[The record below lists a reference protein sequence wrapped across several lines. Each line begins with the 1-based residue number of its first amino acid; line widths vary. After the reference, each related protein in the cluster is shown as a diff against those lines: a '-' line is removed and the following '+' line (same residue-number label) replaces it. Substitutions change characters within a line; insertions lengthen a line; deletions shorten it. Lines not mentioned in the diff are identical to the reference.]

1 MNESKPMQT
10 GVPSADR
17 PWMQYYPPQ
26 LIENLEIPEQ
36 TIGEYLRAHC
46 PGDDVVAMHYYGNDI
61 TWKQLFEQV
70 DATARGLKALGL
82 GEGDAI
88 PTFLRAVPE
97 FIYLL
102 LAAEK
107 IGASILCRDN
117 TLEENVEAVRRS
129 GAKIIFTQDY
139 LSQRELNTY
148 RHGSDTQIAVLVSP
162 YRSAH
167 YASMPAH
174 IQKYIDSNYPDKPAY
189 GGRTMSWDWI
199 LEMGEK
205 YTGQVEAPR
214 DIDRPLFRAYTSGS
228 TGPSKQVIHSAH
240 TMIGNLH
247 QMNFYGASDEFRPTW
262 LMTQLPPSLVA
273 VVVAMMLLPLAS
285 NKLLI
290 LDPFCAPEDVDLEMM
305 RYRPNCWPLIPMFIE
320 TIMRNGR
327 VPDDYDMSHLFVA
340 GAGCEAYN
348 NNQLKRAQKFLN
360 DHNCKARFTT
370 GYGCSEAGSN
380 MTLPMT
386 PHPIGNGNVGIP
398 MPLTVISI
406 FKPGTEEEL
415 TYNTMGEICQCSPG
429 TMMGYDDPKAT
440 AKAIK
445 VHSDGKRWL
454 HTGDIGYM
462 AEDGTIY
469 ALTRGSAQ
477 RYGGGE
483 LMTLPMENR
492 LADANIPGI
501 DDEFFVIIQDPEHHH
516 CFVPYLFVVLE
527 DGYTVDDIREKV
539 AACLEDYMQPA
550 EIYALPERPFFHFK
564 TNRIGMVKAICEGT
578 LGKK

>member
-139 LSQRELNTY
+139 LSQRELNAY

-327 VPDDYDMSHLFVA
+327 VPDDYDMSHLFST
-340 GAGCEAYN
+340 GAGC
-348 NNQLKRAQKFLN
+348 
-360 DHNCKARFTT
+360 
-370 GYGCSEAGSN
+370 EAGSN

-386 PHPIGNGNVGIP
+386 PHPIGNGNVGVP

-415 TYNTMGEICQCSPG
+415 TYNTMGEICQCGPG

-539 AACLEDYMQPA
+539 AACLEDYMQPV

-578 LGKK
+578 LRKE

>member
-167 YASMPAH
+167 YASMPTH

-386 PHPIGNGNVGIP
+386 
-398 MPLTVISI
+398 
-406 FKPGTEEEL
+406 
-415 TYNTMGEICQCSPG
+415 
-429 TMMGYDDPKAT
+429 
-440 AKAIK
+440 
-445 VHSDGKRWL
+445 
-454 HTGDIGYM
+454 
-462 AEDGTIY
+462 
-469 ALTRGSAQ
+469 
-477 RYGGGE
+477 
-483 LMTLPMENR
+483 
-492 LADANIPGI
+492 
-501 DDEFFVIIQDPEHHH
+501 
-516 CFVPYLFVVLE
+516 
-527 DGYTVDDIREKV
+527 
-539 AACLEDYMQPA
+539 
-550 EIYALPERPFFHFK
+550 
-564 TNRIGMVKAICEGT
+564 
-578 LGKK
+578 

>member
-26 LIENLEIPEQ
+26 LIENLAIPEQ

-129 GAKIIFTQDY
+129 GAKLIFTQDY
-139 LSQRELNTY
+139 LSQRELNSY
-148 RHGSDTQIAVLVSP
+148 RHGSETQIAVLVSP

-262 LMTQLPPSLVA
+262 LLTQLPPSLVA

-320 TIMRNGR
+320 TVMRNGR
-327 VPDDYDMSHLFVA
+327 VPDDYDMSHLFSA

-348 NNQLKRAQKFLN
+348 NNQLKRAQKFLE
-360 DHNCKARFTT
+360 DHQCKARFTT

-380 MTLPMT
+380 MSLPLT
-386 PHPIGNGNVGIP
+386 AHPIKDGNVGIP
-398 MPLTVISI
+398 MPLTTISI
-406 FKPGTEEEL
+406 FKPGTDEEL
-415 TYNTMGEICQCSPG
+415 TYNTMGEICQCGPG
-429 TMMGYDDPKAT
+429 TMVGYDDPAAT
-440 AKAIK
+440 ARTIK
-445 VHSDGKRWL
+445 IHSDGSRWL

-462 AEDGTIY
+462 TEDGTIY
-469 ALTRGSAQ
+469 ALTRGEAP
-477 RYGGGE
+477 RYGGGS
-483 LMTLPMENR
+483 LATLPMENL
-492 LADANIPGI
+492 LADAEVEGI
-501 DDEFFVIIQDPEHHH
+501 DDEFFVIVPDPEHHR
-516 CFVPYLFVVLE
+516 CFVPYLFVVLNK
-527 DGYTVDDIREKV
+527 GYTVDDIREKV
-539 AACLEDYMQPA
+539 KESLEAYMQPVD
-550 EIYALPERPFFHFK
+550 IIALPERPFFHFK
-564 TNRIGMVKAICEGT
+564 TNRIGLTRDIEA
-578 LGKK
+578 GKFNK

>member
-1 MNESKPMQT
+1 MNESKPMRT

-36 TIGEYLRAHC
+36 TVGEYLRAHC

-97 FIYLL
+97 FVYLL

-129 GAKIIFTQDY
+129 GAKVIFTQDY

-148 RHGSDTQIAVLVSP
+148 RHGSDTQIAVMVSP

-167 YASMPAH
+167 YASMPEH

-228 TGPSKQVIHSAH
+228 TGPS
-240 TMIGNLH
+240 
-247 QMNFYGASDEFRPTW
+247 
-262 LMTQLPPSLVA
+262 
-273 VVVAMMLLPLAS
+273 
-285 NKLLI
+285 
-290 LDPFCAPEDVDLEMM
+290 
-305 RYRPNCWPLIPMFIE
+305 
-320 TIMRNGR
+320 
-327 VPDDYDMSHLFVA
+327 
-340 GAGCEAYN
+340 
-348 NNQLKRAQKFLN
+348 
-360 DHNCKARFTT
+360 
-370 GYGCSEAGSN
+370 
-380 MTLPMT
+380 
-386 PHPIGNGNVGIP
+386 
-398 MPLTVISI
+398 
-406 FKPGTEEEL
+406 
-415 TYNTMGEICQCSPG
+415 
-429 TMMGYDDPKAT
+429 
-440 AKAIK
+440 
-445 VHSDGKRWL
+445 
-454 HTGDIGYM
+454 
-462 AEDGTIY
+462 
-469 ALTRGSAQ
+469 
-477 RYGGGE
+477 
-483 LMTLPMENR
+483 
-492 LADANIPGI
+492 
-501 DDEFFVIIQDPEHHH
+501 
-516 CFVPYLFVVLE
+516 
-527 DGYTVDDIREKV
+527 
-539 AACLEDYMQPA
+539 
-550 EIYALPERPFFHFK
+550 
-564 TNRIGMVKAICEGT
+564 
-578 LGKK
+578 

>member
-117 TLEENVEAVRRS
+117 TLEENAEAVRRS

-386 PHPIGNGNVGIP
+386 PHPIGNGNVGVP

>member
-1 MNESKPMQT
+1 MNESKPMRT

-36 TIGEYLRAHC
+36 TVGEYLRAHC

-97 FIYLL
+97 FVYLL

-129 GAKIIFTQDY
+129 GAKVIFTQDY

-148 RHGSDTQIAVLVSP
+148 RHGSDTQIAVMVSP

-167 YASMPAH
+167 YASMPEH

-262 LMTQLPPSLVA
+262 LMTQLPPSLQ
-273 VVVAMMLLPLAS
+273 LWS
-285 NKLLI
+285 
-290 LDPFCAPEDVDLEMM
+290 
-305 RYRPNCWPLIPMFIE
+305 YRNPIP
-320 TIMRNGR
+320 R
-327 VPDDYDMSHLFVA
+327 H
-340 GAGCEAYN
+340 
-348 NNQLKRAQKFLN
+348 
-360 DHNCKARFTT
+360 
-370 GYGCSEAGSN
+370 
-380 MTLPMT
+380 
-386 PHPIGNGNVGIP
+386 
-398 MPLTVISI
+398 
-406 FKPGTEEEL
+406 
-415 TYNTMGEICQCSPG
+415 
-429 TMMGYDDPKAT
+429 
-440 AKAIK
+440 
-445 VHSDGKRWL
+445 
-454 HTGDIGYM
+454 
-462 AEDGTIY
+462 
-469 ALTRGSAQ
+469 GSAEQ
-477 RYGGGE
+477 AVDSGS
-483 LMTLPMENR
+483 
-492 LADANIPGI
+492 
-501 DDEFFVIIQDPEHHH
+501 
-516 CFVPYLFVVLE
+516 VLCS
-527 DGYTVDDIREKV
+527 GR
-539 AACLEDYMQPA
+539 C
-550 EIYALPERPFFHFK
+550 
-564 TNRIGMVKAICEGT
+564 
-578 LGKK
+578 

>member
-386 PHPIGNGNVGIP
+386 PHPIGNGNVGVP

-406 FKPGTEEEL
+406 FKPCTEEEL